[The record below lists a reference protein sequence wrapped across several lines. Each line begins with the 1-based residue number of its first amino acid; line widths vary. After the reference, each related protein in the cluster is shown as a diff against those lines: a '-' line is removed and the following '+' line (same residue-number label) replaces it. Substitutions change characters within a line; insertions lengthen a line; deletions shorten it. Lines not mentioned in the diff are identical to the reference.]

1 MGERTS
7 SEQSSLTQSVSG
19 DAERRAIMT
28 AAECSWAPRAAARR
42 KRRAVAIGSVAIGSV
57 AAAESAA
64 ARRRGAAAA
73 KGIRL
78 KRERRPKSAAVTN
91 LLSWLGG

>member
-1 MGERTS
+1 MHGREDIVG
-7 SEQSSLTQSVSG
+7 QSSLTQSVSG

-42 KRRAVAIGSVAIGSV
+42 KRRAVAIGSV